1 MRSSG
6 RRIGPHPRRVTS
18 FAESQRDVGI
28 SRSASANEVVL
39 FEVRFTSVFFAVRY
53 REGIGMIVR
62 VSAFLKR
69 MYEPGAALLLSGRV
83 IQLLN
88 SLLLSFVIVRK
99 FGLETM
105 GTFAVGFIG
114 VAFLTAL
121 APMGLPSH
129 LPHLRAAH
137 SKLCYS
143 ALIIQLS
150 TFPFFALLL
159 YAYASLEAHNV
170 SERVTIFVVTLGG
183 LLIGSSNIGMML
195 SIMRRRFYPGLVGPL
210 CESGGILV
218 GAFVAKSSFG
228 LAVFLLAA
236 RLASVVVIWCAFHF
250 RWVSIRRVICI
261 AQRGIGYAMPDVLA
275 LLSEQSAPLL
285 LSGMVSRSELGQFR
299 LCQQMLTAADT
310 PGWTFVQSKYP
321 DLVRGTS
328 ALRERIYAQT
338 RDLGWAA
345 VAICFLVSAF
355 LAYYVYRIPTLLG
368 MMSILSATL
377 VWRYKNNYFEQ
388 RFRAMGQ
395 LGTTTILALMKLA
408 ASFVLFFFFI
418 RAYGG
423 WGAVVALGLLSV
435 IAGITYEY
443 AFRRLPPAAVAW
455 YAP

>member
-1 MRSSG
+1 
-6 RRIGPHPRRVTS
+6 
-18 FAESQRDVGI
+18 
-28 SRSASANEVVL
+28 
-39 FEVRFTSVFFAVRY
+39 
-53 REGIGMIVR
+53 
-62 VSAFLKR
+62 
-69 MYEPGAALLLSGRV
+69 
-83 IQLLN
+83 
-88 SLLLSFVIVRK
+88 
-99 FGLETM
+99 
-105 GTFAVGFIG
+105 
-114 VAFLTAL
+114 
-121 APMGLPSH
+121 
-129 LPHLRAAH
+129 
-137 SKLCYS
+137 
-143 ALIIQLS
+143 
-150 TFPFFALLL
+150 
-159 YAYASLEAHNV
+159 
-170 SERVTIFVVTLGG
+170 
-183 LLIGSSNIGMML
+183 
-195 SIMRRRFYPGLVGPL
+195 
-210 CESGGILV
+210 
-218 GAFVAKSSFG
+218 
-228 LAVFLLAA
+228 
-236 RLASVVVIWCAFHF
+236 
-250 RWVSIRRVICI
+250 
-261 AQRGIGYAMPDVLA
+261 MPDVLA